1 VAASGVAGAERIR
14 TAEVVGALCLATDLG
29 MGLPFE
35 HGLQST
41 LFTARLGERLGADD
55 ETLRQ
60 AYYACLLFHS
70 ACMTDAH
77 VAAEIFGRGLGER
90 HAAAKF
96 GSSAENFGAILRA
109 LPSPSSPRPV
119 RVLQV
124 VGRLPKAGRAYKPH
138 MTAMCEVAEM
148 LAGRLGM
155 PDTLAAL
162 FAHLTDRWDGKG
174 PLRRAAGTEVPLP
187 LRIAHVARDA
197 ALQRMLGGPQRAA
210 EVVRARAGAAFD
222 PEIATLLA
230 DGADELLALDPE
242 LSVWEG
248 VLACEPAPCMVL
260 EGAEI
265 DRALAAMGDFADLSS
280 PYLSGHS
287 SGVARLAAAGARSCG
302 LDAAMVTQVE
312 RAGFVHDLGR
322 VAVHPRIWQ
331 KPGPLTPDEL
341 EHVRLHPYHAERVL
355 LRSGSLA
362 PLAELAGAHHERL
375 DGSGYH
381 RGTPAAGLSATA
393 RLLAAA
399 DAYHA
404 MTEPR
409 PHRAAFDPGHA
420 GQVLTEDCRAGL
432 FDADAVAAVLAA
444 AGQPAPQL
452 ERPAGLTEREVEVVR
467 LLARGLQTKQVAQQ
481 LGVSAKT
488 ADRHVQNAYAKLG
501 VSTRAG
507 ATMFAMEHGLLAWGE
522 LPMAGTSTRS

>member
-1 VAASGVAGAERIR
+1 MPCAERVR
-14 TAEVVGALCLATDLG
+14 AAEVVGALCLATDLG
-29 MGLPFE
+29 MGLPLE

-41 LFTARLGERLGADD
+41 LFAARLGERLGADAD
-55 ETLRQ
+55 TLRQ

-77 VAAEIFGRGLGER
+77 VAAQLFGGDLSEH
-90 HAAAKF
+90 HAPVMF
-96 GSSAENFGAILRA
+96 GSPREAFGGVVRA

-119 RVLQV
+119 RALELVQ
-124 VGRLPKAGRAYKPH
+124 RLPKAVRAFKPH

-155 PDTLAAL
+155 PDTLAGL
-162 FAHLTDRWDGKG
+162 FVHMTDRWDGKG
-174 PLRRAAGTEVPLP
+174 PLGRAARTEVPLP

-210 EVVRARAGAAFD
+210 RVARERAGAAFD

-230 DGADELLALDPE
+230 DCADELLALDPE
-242 LSVWEG
+242 ASAWDE
-248 VLACEPAPCMVL
+248 VLGCEPAPRMVL
-260 EGAEI
+260 EGAAI

-280 PYLSGHS
+280 PYFTGHS
-287 SGVARLAAAGARSCG
+287 SGVAGLAAAAARRCG
-302 LDAAMVTQVE
+302 LDAATVTQVQ

-322 VAVHPRIWQ
+322 VSVHPRIWQ
-331 KPGPLTPDEL
+331 KPGPLSPDES
-341 EHVRLHPYHAERVL
+341 EQVRLHAYHAERVL
-355 LRSGSLA
+355 LRAPSLA
-362 PLAELAGAHHERL
+362 ALAPLAGAHHERL

-381 RGTPAAGLSATA
+381 RGTAAAGLTAPA

-409 PHRAAFDPGHA
+409 AHRAAIDLGHA
-420 GQVLTEDCRAGL
+420 GQMLAADCRAGL

-444 AGQPAPQL
+444 AGQPGPRV
-452 ERPAGLTEREVEVVR
+452 ERPARLTEREVEVVR
-467 LLARGLQTKQVAQQ
+467 LLARGLQTKQVARE

-488 ADRHVQNAYAKLG
+488 ADRHVQNAYAKIG

-507 ATMFAMEHGLLAWGE
+507 ATVFAMQHGLLAWGE
-522 LPMAGTSTRS
+522 LPMAGASGHF

>member
-1 VAASGVAGAERIR
+1 M
-14 TAEVVGALCLATDLG
+14 EVVGALCLATDLG

-41 LFTARLGERLGADD
+41 LFTARLGKRLGADA

-77 VAAEIFGRGLGER
+77 VAAQIFGGHLSEQQ
-90 HAAAKF
+90 APVMF
-96 GSSAENFGAILRA
+96 GSPAEAFGGVVRS
-109 LPSPSSPRPV
+109 LPSPSSPLPV
-119 RVLQV
+119 RALQV
-124 VGRLPKAGRAYKPH
+124 AHRLPKAARAFKPH

-148 LAGRLGM
+148 LAGRLGL
-155 PDTLAAL
+155 PDSLAGL

-174 PLRRAAGTEVPLP
+174 PLRRAARTEIPLP

-210 EVVRARAGAAFD
+210 HVVRERAGAAFD

-242 LSVWEG
+242 ASAWDE

-260 EGAEI
+260 EGAAI

-280 PYLSGHS
+280 PYFTGHS
-287 SGVARLAAAGARSCG
+287 SGVAGLAAAGARSCG
-302 LDAAMVTQVE
+302 LDAAIVTRVQ

-322 VAVHPRIWQ
+322 VSLHPRIWH
-331 KPGPLTPDEL
+331 KPGRLTPDEW
-341 EHVRLHPYHAERVL
+341 EQVRLHAYHSERVL
-355 LRSGSLA
+355 LRPASLA
-362 PLAELAGAHHERL
+362 PLAQLAGAHHERL

-381 RGTPAAGLSATA
+381 RGTAAAGLTAPA

-409 PHRAAFDPGHA
+409 AHRAPIDPAHA
-420 GQVLTEDCRAGL
+420 RQMLTADCRAGR
-432 FDADAVAAVLAA
+432 FDADAVAAVLSA
-444 AGQPAPQL
+444 AGQPAPRV

-488 ADRHVQNAYAKLG
+488 ADRHVQNAYAKIG

-507 ATMFAMEHGLLAWGE
+507 ATLFAMQRGLLTWGE
-522 LPMAGTSTRS
+522 LPIAGASAGS